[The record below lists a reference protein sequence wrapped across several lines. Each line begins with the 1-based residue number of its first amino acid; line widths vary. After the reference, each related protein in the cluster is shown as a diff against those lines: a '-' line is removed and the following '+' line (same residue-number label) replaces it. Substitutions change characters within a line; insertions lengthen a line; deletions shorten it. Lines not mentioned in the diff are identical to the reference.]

1 MRAVVIEPHSPVPFE
16 SGGSL
21 YSEGSQTMDPL
32 EVTFKL
38 NDDDIM
44 AAQWHC
50 VMSSPSLR
58 EQYRRTF
65 ALVPMIV
72 LGVLILFVA
81 FAEWSLLFCGWLFVF
96 STVLW
101 FLQWPRIY
109 RDNLK
114 RATKKLLKEGRN
126 ELLRRTVRLE
136 IDEGGLHV
144 TSGMGESRLSWD
156 AVERVEETADH
167 IFIYVTSL
175 SSHVIPK
182 WAFESRGQ
190 AEQFFVKA
198 AECQRRAAFS

>member
-21 YSEGSQTMDPL
+21 YSEGSKTMRPL
-32 EVTFKL
+32 EVTFNL
-38 NDDDIM
+38 NDDDIL
-44 AAQWHC
+44 AAQWHY

-58 EQYRRTF
+58 GQYWRGF
-65 ALVPMIV
+65 GSVLLIV
-72 LGVLILFVA
+72 LGVLVLFVT
-81 FAEWSLLFCGWLFVF
+81 FAEWSPVFCGLFFVVF
-96 STVLW
+96 AGVW
-101 FLQWPRIY
+101 FLLWPRLY
-109 RDNLK
+109 RDNLM

-126 ELLRRTVRLE
+126 ELLRRTVRME

-144 TSGMGESRLSWD
+144 TSGLGESRLSWD

-167 IFIYVTSL
+167 IFIYVTSM

-198 AECQRRAAFS
+198 AECQRRAALS